1 MLILGLS
8 FKGQIGKC
16 QTQKEII
23 SGKGNSM
30 YKGPEGGEGEGK
42 AHFRSA
48 RASKWL
54 GSVDKGG

>member
-1 MLILGLS
+1 
-8 FKGQIGKC
+8 
-16 QTQKEII
+16 
-23 SGKGNSM
+23 M

-54 GSVDKGG
+54 GSVDRGG